1 MIVFADTSALF
12 ALLVRDDLMH
22 IRAKENF
29 AYFGREGVQ
38 LLTSS
43 YVLMETVALLQRRI
57 GLAPV
62 HDFNAKI
69 LPLLEIVWADAV
81 WHGRATQRLLGENR
95 RNVSLV
101 DCLSFEIME
110 AREIA
115 EAFTFDQHFLD
126 NGFSIANFDE
136 LAKSPNKRPK

>member
-29 AYFGREGVQ
+29 ASLAKTGVQ

-43 YVLMETVALLQRRI
+43 YILVETLALLQRRI

-69 LPLLEIVWADAV
+69 LPLLEIVWVDAE
-81 WHGRATQRLLGENR
+81 WHGRAIQRLLTQNNR
-95 RNVSLV
+95 NLSLV

-110 AREIA
+110 AREIT
-115 EAFTFDQHFLD
+115 EAFTFDRHFAD
-126 NGFSIANFDE
+126 NGFTIAAFHHVDNG
-136 LAKSPNKRPK
+136 

>member
-29 AYFGREGVQ
+29 AYFAEHGVQ

-43 YVLMETVALLQRRI
+43 YILVETVALLQRRI

-69 LPLLEIVWADAV
+69 LPLLEIVWADAE
-81 WHGRATQRLLGENR
+81 WHGRALQRLLAQNR

-110 AREIA
+110 AREIT
-115 EAFTFDQHFLD
+115 EAYTFDQHFVD
-126 NGFSIANFDE
+126 NGFTIAAFHHMDME
-136 LAKSPNKRPK
+136 